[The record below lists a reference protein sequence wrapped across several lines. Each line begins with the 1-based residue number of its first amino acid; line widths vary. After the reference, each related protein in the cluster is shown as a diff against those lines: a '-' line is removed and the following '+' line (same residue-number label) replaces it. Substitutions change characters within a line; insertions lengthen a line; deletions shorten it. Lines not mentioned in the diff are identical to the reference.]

1 MLKISFKTCALSSNG
16 RVKPPLQLTCRML
29 DDFTLN
35 VSYLAGFLV
44 VISLSRYIT
53 LRGDPMVRSSSS
65 YLRYS

>member
-1 MLKISFKTCALSSNG
+1 MLKNSFKTCTLSSNF
-16 RVKPPLQLTCRML
+16 RVNPPLQLTCRML
-29 DDFTLN
+29 DDVTLN

-53 LRGDPMVRSSSS
+53 LRGDPLVRSSPS